1 MMVGDIL
8 HSFAEC
14 LRSAGLEVDAV
25 LADGLLHRCGTVDR
39 PHRKDG
45 AYKAFLDAPAS
56 IWWKNWRTGNEG
68 TWTAKREKEFS
79 AAQRKALHER
89 LAAAKADTRTEQERR
104 WKAAAKLAASIWNRS
119 RTAGD
124 DHPYLQRKEVPAIGL
139 RQTEDG
145 RLIVP
150 VLNPSGRIQSLQ
162 FILPDKPAEGTDK
175 FFLKGGKT
183 SGGFFSIPA
192 KNNTKDGPLLIA
204 EGYATGASL
213 HLATGYAV
221 LLAFNAGNLE
231 AVTRTARSRY
241 PDREIMLCAD
251 NDCETVKP
259 DGTPWN
265 PGREAASRAARA
277 VGGKLAVCPAHDGKA
292 ADFNDLH
299 RLRSLEAV
307 CAVVEAARKQDTDCP
322 MPEGFFLVSE
332 GKRAGLY
339 KLETKPDGDMNE
351 VRIGPPLSV
360 KGMTRDS
367 EGNEWG
373 LMLEWADPDGK
384 RHTWPMP
391 IELLFRQG
399 ADWYSSLDSGG
410 WFGNPVARKKLVDFL
425 SAVRPARRIRCVP
438 RTGWDNTGGN
448 NAAYILPDAVYGNT
462 SGENVV
468 LQSAHHGDLY
478 RTAGTLDGWKE
489 IAALSIGNSRLS
501 FALCAAFA
509 GPLLRLAGLEGGGFS
524 FEGGSS
530 SGKTT
535 ALQIAASVWG
545 GPEHV
550 RSWRATDNGLENIAV
565 LHNDNVLILDEVGQV
580 NGKILAECAY
590 MLANGQGKGRSSRE
604 GHLRK
609 SHSWRLLFLSSG
621 ELGLADKLAENG
633 LKSRGGQEVRFV
645 GLPVDASMLTE
656 LHGFPH
662 AGAVVN
668 RLKELTA
675 LHYGHAGRA
684 FLHKLTEPDAMTT
697 VLSELQ
703 PALANTLN
711 RLVLAG
717 ADGQV
722 RRVAQRFALC
732 GVAGALA
739 EQMEIL
745 PPDFDAPGCAERCF
759 HEWLAAR
766 GGIGASEN
774 AAIPA
779 AVRLFIEQHG
789 ASRFQDLDTQM
800 STCVNRV
807 GFRRT
812 RNNMTEYLILPES
825 FRAEVVKGY
834 AEARAVRVLREA
846 GWLRTPDKNRLKAQ
860 ERLPGLGRVRVYIV
874 RLPDDTDEAPTLSD

>member
-14 LRSAGLEVDAV
+14 LRSAGLEVEAV

-56 IWWKNWRTGNEG
+56 LWWKNWRTGDEG
-68 TWTAKREKEFS
+68 TWTARPEKELT
-79 AAQRKALHER
+79 AAQCKALHER
-89 LAAAKADTRTEQERR
+89 IRVIRTHNEAEQARR
-104 WKAAAKLAASIWNRS
+104 WQAAAKLAISIWNHAS
-119 RTAGD
+119 PVGD
-124 DHPYLQRKEVPAIGL
+124 NHPYLQRKEVPAIGL

-145 RLIVP
+145 RLLVP
-150 VLNPSGRIQSLQ
+150 VLDQSGRIQSLQ
-162 FILPDKPAEGTDK
+162 FILPEKPTEGTDK
-175 FFLKGGKT
+175 LFLRGGKT

-192 KNNTKDGPLLIA
+192 KNDTKDGPLLIA

-221 LLAFNAGNLE
+221 LIAFNAGNLE
-231 AVTRTARSRY
+231 AVARAARARY

-251 NDCETVKP
+251 NDCETAKA

-265 PGREAASRAARA
+265 PGKEAAFRAAQA
-277 VGGKLAVCPAHDGKA
+277 VGGKLAVCPAHNGKA
-292 ADFNDLH
+292 TDFNDLH
-299 RLRSLEAV
+299 RQRSLEAV
-307 CAVVEAARKQDTDCP
+307 RSVVEAARKQDTDCP
-322 MPEGFFLVSE
+322 MPEGFFLVPE

-339 KLETKPDGDMNE
+339 KLDVKPDGEPNE
-351 VRIGPPLSV
+351 IRIGPPLSV

-384 RHTWPMP
+384 KHTWPMP

-399 ADWYSSLDSGG
+399 ADWYSALASGG

-425 SAVRPARRIRCVP
+425 AAVRPVRRIRCVP
-438 RTGWDNTGGN
+438 RTGWDRT
-448 NAAYILPDAVYGNT
+448 AYILPDAVYGNT
-462 SGENVV
+462 PESVV

-478 RTAGTLDGWKE
+478 RTARTLEDWRE
-489 IAALSIGNSRLS
+489 IAVLAVGNSRLS
-501 FALCAAFA
+501 FALCTAFA

-550 RSWRATDNGLENIAV
+550 RNWRATDNGLENIAV

-580 NGKILAECAY
+580 NGKVLAECAY

-604 GHLRK
+604 GNLRK

-675 LHYGHAGRA
+675 LHYGHAGRV
-684 FLHKLTEPDAMTT
+684 FLHKLTESDTMTT

-703 PALANTLN
+703 PALANTVS
-711 RLVLAG
+711 RFVPAG

-732 GVAGALA
+732 GLAGGLA
-739 EQMEIL
+739 VQMEIL

-759 HEWLAAR
+759 HDWLAAR
-766 GGIGASEN
+766 GGIGASED
-774 AAIPA
+774 AAILA
-779 AVRLFIEQHG
+779 TVRLFIEQHG

-807 GFRRT
+807 GFRRKGEGGC
-812 RNNMTEYLILPES
+812 TEFIILPES
-825 FRAEVVKGY
+825 FRVEVCKGFS
-834 AEARAVRVLREA
+834 ERRAARVLADA
-846 GWLRTPDKNRLKAQ
+846 GWLKLSQVGRLKS
-860 ERLPGLGRVRVYIV
+860 ER
-874 RLPDDTDEAPTLSD
+874 RLPDLGKVRTYIVVLPEDDG

>member
-1 MMVGDIL
+1 MNADIL

-14 LRSAGLEVDAV
+14 LRSAGLEVEAV
-25 LADGLLHRCGTVDR
+25 QADGLLHRCGTTDR
-39 PHRKDG
+39 PRRRDG

-56 IWWKNWRTGNEG
+56 LWWKNWRTGDEG
-68 TWTAKREKEFS
+68 TWTARPEKELT

-89 LAAAKADTRTEQERR
+89 IRAIRAHNEAEQARR
-104 WKAAAKLAASIWNRS
+104 WQAAAKLAISIWNHAS
-119 RTAGD
+119 PVGD
-124 DHPYLQRKEVPAIGL
+124 NHPYLQRKEVPAIGL

-150 VLNPSGRIQSLQ
+150 LLNQSGKIQSLQ

-175 FFLKGGKT
+175 FFLRGGKT

-192 KNNTKDGPLLIA
+192 KNGTKDGPLLIA

-213 HLATGYAV
+213 HLATGHAV
-221 LLAFNAGNLE
+221 LIAFNAGNLE
-231 AVTRTARSRY
+231 AVARLARARY
-241 PDREIMLCAD
+241 PDREILLCAD
-251 NDCETVKP
+251 TDCETVKP
-259 DGTPWN
+259 DGSPWN
-265 PGREAASRAARA
+265 PGREAASSAAQA
-277 VGGKLAVCPAHDGKA
+277 VGGKLALCPAHDGRA
-292 ADFNDLH
+292 TDFNDLH

-307 CAVVEAARKQDTDCP
+307 RAVIASARKQDTDCP
-322 MPEGFFLVSE
+322 MPEGFFLVPD

-339 KLETKPDGDMNE
+339 KLETKPDGEMNE

-360 KGMTRDS
+360 RGMTRDS

-384 RHTWPMP
+384 KHTWPMP

-399 ADWYSSLDSGG
+399 ADWYSSLASGG

-425 SAVRPARRIRCVP
+425 AAVRPVRRIRCVP
-438 RTGWDNTGGN
+438 RTGWDK
-448 NAAYILPDAVYGNT
+448 AAYILPDAVYGNT
-462 SGENVV
+462 SGESVV

-489 IAALSIGNSRLS
+489 IATLSIGNSRLS

-645 GLPVDASMLTE
+645 GLPVDTSMLTE

-668 RLKELTA
+668 RLKELTD

-684 FLHKLTEPDAMTT
+684 FLHKLTEPDTMTT

-703 PALANTLN
+703 PALANTVN
-711 RLVLAG
+711 RLVPAG

-732 GVAGALA
+732 GLAGGLA
-739 EQMEIL
+739 VQMEIL
-745 PPDFDAPGCAERCF
+745 PADFDAPGCAEHCF
-759 HEWLAAR
+759 HDWLAAR

-774 AAIPA
+774 AAILA

-800 STCVNRV
+800 STCPNRV
-807 GFRRT
+807 GFRRNV
-812 RNNMTEYLILPES
+812 RDITEYIVLPES
-825 FRAEVVKGY
+825 FRAEIIKGFSPR
-834 AEARAVRVLREA
+834 RAAAVLRKA
-846 GWLRTPDKNRLKAQ
+846 GWLQLSDGKNTTKR
-860 ERLPGLGRVRVYIV
+860 ELPGMGRIRAYVLV
-874 RLPDDTDEAPTLSD
+874 LPDEGS

>member
-1 MMVGDIL
+1 MNADIL

-14 LRSAGLEVDAV
+14 LRSAGLEVEAV
-25 LADGLLHRCGTVDR
+25 QADGLLHRCGTTDR
-39 PHRKDG
+39 PRRRDG

-56 IWWKNWRTGNEG
+56 LWWKNWRTGDEG
-68 TWTAKREKEFS
+68 TWTARPEKELT

-89 LAAAKADTRTEQERR
+89 IRAIRAHNEAEQARR
-104 WKAAAKLAASIWNRS
+104 WQAAAKLAISIWNHAS
-119 RTAGD
+119 PVGD
-124 DHPYLQRKEVPAIGL
+124 NHPYLQRKEVPAIGL

-150 VLNPSGRIQSLQ
+150 LLNQSGKIQSLQ

-175 FFLKGGKT
+175 FFLRGGKT

-192 KNNTKDGPLLIA
+192 KNGTKDGPLLIA

-213 HLATGYAV
+213 HLATGHAV
-221 LLAFNAGNLE
+221 LIAFNAGNLE
-231 AVTRTARSRY
+231 AVARLARARY
-241 PDREIMLCAD
+241 PDREILLCAD
-251 NDCETVKP
+251 TDCETVKP
-259 DGTPWN
+259 DGSPWN
-265 PGREAASRAARA
+265 PGREAASSAAQA
-277 VGGKLAVCPAHDGKA
+277 VGGKLALCPAHDGRA
-292 ADFNDLH
+292 TDFNDLH

-307 CAVVEAARKQDTDCP
+307 RAVIASARKQDTDCP
-322 MPEGFFLVSE
+322 MPEGFFLVPD

-339 KLETKPDGDMNE
+339 KLETKPDGEMNE

-360 KGMTRDS
+360 RGMTRDS

-384 RHTWPMP
+384 KHTWPMP

-399 ADWYSSLDSGG
+399 ADWYSSLASGG

-425 SAVRPARRIRCVP
+425 AAVRPVRRIRCVP
-438 RTGWDNTGGN
+438 RTGWDK
-448 NAAYILPDAVYGNT
+448 AAYILPDAVYGNT
-462 SGENVV
+462 SGESVV

-489 IAALSIGNSRLS
+489 IATLSIGNSRLS

-621 ELGLADKLAENG
+621 ELRLADKLAENG

-645 GLPVDASMLTE
+645 GLPVDTSMLTE

-668 RLKELTA
+668 RLKELTD

-684 FLHKLTEPDAMTT
+684 FLHKLTEPDTMTT

-703 PALANTLN
+703 PALANTVN
-711 RLVLAG
+711 RLVPAG

-732 GVAGALA
+732 GLAGGLA
-739 EQMEIL
+739 VQMEIL
-745 PPDFDAPGCAERCF
+745 PADFDAPGCAEHCF
-759 HEWLAAR
+759 HDWLAAR

-774 AAIPA
+774 AAILA

-800 STCVNRV
+800 STCPNRV
-807 GFRRT
+807 GFRRNV
-812 RNNMTEYLILPES
+812 RDITEYIVLPES
-825 FRAEVVKGY
+825 FRAEIIKGFSPR
-834 AEARAVRVLREA
+834 RAAAVLRKA
-846 GWLRTPDKNRLKAQ
+846 GWLQLSDGKNTTKR
-860 ERLPGLGRVRVYIV
+860 ELPGMGRIRAYVLV
-874 RLPDDTDEAPTLSD
+874 LPDEGSSDDEPS

>member
-1 MMVGDIL
+1 MNADIL

-14 LRSAGLEVDAV
+14 LRAAGLEVEAV
-25 LADGLLHRCGTVDR
+25 LADGLLHRCGTTDR

-56 IWWKNWRTGNEG
+56 IWWKNWRTGDEG
-68 TWTAKREKEFS
+68 TWTARPEREFS
-79 AAQRKALHER
+79 AAQHKALHER
-89 LAAAKADTRTEQERR
+89 LAAAKADTKAEQERR
-104 WKAAAKLAASIWNRS
+104 WKAAAKLAASIWNCS
-119 RTAGD
+119 RTAED
-124 DHPYLQRKEVPAIGL
+124 NHPYLERKEVPAIGL
-139 RQTEDG
+139 RQMEDG

-150 VLNPSGRIQSLQ
+150 VLNQTGKIQSLQ
-162 FILPDKPAEGTDK
+162 FILPEKAAEGTDK
-175 FFLKGGKT
+175 FFLRGGKT

-192 KNNTKDGPLLIA
+192 KNGTKDGPLLIA

-221 LLAFNAGNLE
+221 LIAFNAGNLE
-231 AVTRTARSRY
+231 AVARTARARY
-241 PDREIMLCAD
+241 PDREILLCAD

-265 PGREAASRAARA
+265 PGKEAASRAAQA
-277 VGGKLAVCPAHDGKA
+277 VGGKLAVCPAHEGKA
-292 ADFNDLH
+292 KDFNDLH

-307 CAVVEAARKQDTDCP
+307 RAVVEAARKQDADCP
-322 MPEGFFLVSE
+322 MPEGFFLVPE

-339 KLETKPDGDMNE
+339 KLETKPDGEMNE

-384 RHTWPMP
+384 KHTWPMP

-399 ADWYSSLDSGG
+399 ADWYSALASGG

-425 SAVRPARRIRCVP
+425 SAVRPTRRIRCVP
-438 RTGWDNTGGN
+438 RTGWDNT
-448 NAAYILPDAVYGNT
+448 AYILPDAVYGNT
-462 SGENVV
+462 SESVV

-478 RTAGTLDGWKE
+478 RTAGTLEGWRE
-489 IAALSIGNSRLS
+489 IAVLAVGNSRLS

-565 LHNDNVLILDEVGQV
+565 LHNDNVLVLDEVGQV
-580 NGKILAECAY
+580 NGRILAECAY

-604 GHLRK
+604 GNLRK

-645 GLPVDASMLTE
+645 GLPVDTAMLTE

-675 LHYGHAGRA
+675 IHYGHAGRA
-684 FLHKLTEPDAMTT
+684 FLHKLTEPDTMTT
-697 VLSELQ
+697 ILSELQ
-703 PALANTLN
+703 PALANTVS
-711 RLVLAG
+711 RLVPAG
-717 ADGQV
+717 SDGQV

-732 GVAGALA
+732 GLAGGLA
-739 EQMEIL
+739 GQMGIL

-759 HEWLAAR
+759 HDWLAAR
-766 GGIGASEN
+766 GGIGASED
-774 AAIPA
+774 AAILA

-807 GFRRT
+807 GFRRKGEGGC
-812 RNNMTEYLILPES
+812 TEFIILPES
-825 FRAEVVKGY
+825 FRVEVCQGLPDR
-834 AEARAVRVLREA
+834 RAARVLAEA
-846 GWLRTPDKNRLKAQ
+846 GWLKLSQVGRLKS
-860 ERLPGLGRVRVYIV
+860 ER
-874 RLPDDTDEAPTLSD
+874 RLPDLGKVRTYIVVLPEDDG

>member
-1 MMVGDIL
+1 MSADIL

-14 LRSAGLEVDAV
+14 LRSAGLEVEAV
-25 LADGLLHRCGTVDR
+25 LADGLLHRCGTTDR

-56 IWWKNWRTGNEG
+56 IWWKNWRTGDEG
-68 TWTAKREKEFS
+68 TWTLKPEKEFN
-79 AAQRKALHER
+79 AVQRKALRER
-89 LAAAKADTRTEQERR
+89 IAAAKADTKAEQDRH
-104 WKAAAKLAASIWNRS
+104 WKAAAKLATSIWNH
-119 RTAGD
+119 AKPPED
-124 DHPYLQRKEVPAIGL
+124 DHPYLKRKEVPAFGL
-139 RQTEDG
+139 RQTEDE

-150 VLNPSGRIQSLQ
+150 VFNSSGKIQSLQ
-162 FILPDKPAEGTDK
+162 FILPEKLTSGSDK

-183 SGGFFSIPA
+183 SSGFFSLPA
-192 KNNTKDGPLLIA
+192 KSGTKDGPLLIA

-221 LLAFNAGNLE
+221 LVAFNAGNLE
-231 AVTRTARSRY
+231 AVARTARAGY
-241 PDREIMLCAD
+241 PDREIILCGD

-265 PGREAASRAARA
+265 PGKEAAFRTAQT
-277 VGGKLAVCPAHDGKA
+277 VGGKLAVCPAHEGKA
-292 ADFNDLH
+292 TDFNDLH
-299 RLRSLEAV
+299 RLRSLGV
-307 CAVVEAARKQDTDCP
+307 VRTVVEAARKQDADCP
-322 MPEGFFLVSE
+322 MPEGFFLVPE

-339 KLETKPDGDMNE
+339 KLGMKPDGEMNE
-351 VRIGPPLSV
+351 IRIGPPLHV

-384 RHTWPMP
+384 KHRWPMP

-399 ADWYSSLDSGG
+399 ADWYSALASGG
-410 WFGNPVARKKLVDFL
+410 WFGNPAARKKLVDFL

-438 RTGWDNTGGN
+438 CTGWD
-448 NAAYILPDAVYGNT
+448 NAAYILPNAVYGDT
-462 SGENVV
+462 SSASVV
-468 LQSAHHGDLY
+468 LQSAHHDHLY
-478 RTAGTLDGWKE
+478 RTAGTLDGWRE
-489 IAALSIGNSRLS
+489 IAVLAVGNSRLS

-580 NGKILAECAY
+580 NGKVLAECAY

-604 GHLRK
+604 GNLRK

-645 GLPVDASMLTE
+645 GLPVDASMLTA

-662 AGAVVN
+662 AGTVVN
-668 RLKELTA
+668 RLKEVVA
-675 LHYGHAGRA
+675 IHYGHAGRA
-684 FLHKLTEPDAMTT
+684 FLQKLVEPDTMKM

-703 PALANTLN
+703 TALANTVN
-711 RLVLAG
+711 RLAPAG

-732 GVAGALA
+732 GLAGGLA
-739 EQMEIL
+739 VQMAIL

-759 HEWLAAR
+759 HDWLAAR
-766 GGIGASEN
+766 GGIGASED
-774 AAIPA
+774 AAILA

-812 RNNMTEYLILPES
+812 RNGMTEYLILPES

-834 AEARAVRVLREA
+834 DETSAVRVLREA
-846 GWLRTPDKNRLKAQ
+846 GWLRTPSKNRLKSQ
-860 ERLPGLGRVRVYIV
+860 ERLPGLGRMRVYTV
-874 RLPDDTDEAPTLSD
+874 CLPDDPDEDTSQTLPD

>member
-1 MMVGDIL
+1 MSADIL

-14 LRSAGLEVDAV
+14 LRAAGLEVEAV
-25 LADGLLHRCGTVDR
+25 LTDGLLHRCGTTDR

-56 IWWKNWRTGNEG
+56 IWWKNWRTGEEG
-68 TWTAKREKEFS
+68 TWTAKPEREFS

-89 LAAAKADTRTEQERR
+89 LAAAKADTKAEQDRR
-104 WKAAAKLAASIWNRS
+104 WKAAAKLAANIWNRF

-150 VLNPSGRIQSLQ
+150 ILDQSGQIQSLQ
-162 FILPDKPAEGTDK
+162 FILSDKPTEGTDK

-183 SGGFFSIPA
+183 SGGLFSIPA
-192 KNNTKDGPLLIA
+192 QSDTKDGPLLIA

-213 HLATGYAV
+213 YLATGYAV
-221 LLAFNAGNLE
+221 LIAFNAGNLE
-231 AVTRTARSRY
+231 TVARAARARY

-265 PGREAASRAARA
+265 PGKEAASRAARA
-277 VGGKLAVCPAHDGKA
+277 INGKLAVCPAHDGKA
-292 ADFNDLH
+292 TDFNDLH

-307 CAVVEAARKQDTDCP
+307 RSVVEAARKQDVDCP
-322 MPEGFFLVSE
+322 MPEGFFLVPE

-339 KLETKPDGDMNE
+339 KLDVKPDGEMKE

-384 RHTWPMP
+384 KHTWPMP

-399 ADWYSSLDSGG
+399 ANWYSALASGG

-425 SAVRPARRIRCVP
+425 ATVRPARRIRCVP
-438 RTGWDNTGGN
+438 RTGWNRS
-448 NAAYILPDAVYGNT
+448 AYILPDAVYGDT
-462 SGENVV
+462 SGERVV
-468 LQSAHHGDLY
+468 LQSALHGDLY

-535 ALQIAASVWG
+535 TLQIAASVWG

-550 RSWRATDNGLENIAV
+550 RSWRATDNGQGSGGMR
-565 LHNDNVLILDEVGQV
+565 LHAGQRS
-580 NGKILAECAY
+580 
-590 MLANGQGKGRSSRE
+590 GQGPLQPRGQSAQIPFLASALSLQRRTRPCRQTGRKRAE
-604 GHLRK
+604 IQRRPRGA
-609 SHSWRLLFLSSG
+609 FC
-621 ELGLADKLAENG
+621 GLACGYVHAHRTARFPSCR
-633 LKSRGGQEVRFV
+633 SRGQPSQRIDNPSLRPRGPRLPAQIDRTRHHDHGSVRAASGACQHGQSSCARR
-645 GLPVDASMLTE
+645 S
-656 LHGFPH
+656 
-662 AGAVVN
+662 
-668 RLKELTA
+668 
-675 LHYGHAGRA
+675 GR
-684 FLHKLTEPDAMTT
+684 T
-697 VLSELQ
+697 
-703 PALANTLN
+703 
-711 RLVLAG
+711 G
-717 ADGQV
+717 
-722 RRVAQRFALC
+722 
-732 GVAGALA
+732 
-739 EQMEIL
+739 
-745 PPDFDAPGCAERCF
+745 
-759 HEWLAAR
+759 AAR
-766 GGIGASEN
+766 G
-774 AAIPA
+774 
-779 AVRLFIEQHG
+779 
-789 ASRFQDLDTQM
+789 
-800 STCVNRV
+800 
-807 GFRRT
+807 
-812 RNNMTEYLILPES
+812 
-825 FRAEVVKGY
+825 
-834 AEARAVRVLREA
+834 
-846 GWLRTPDKNRLKAQ
+846 
-860 ERLPGLGRVRVYIV
+860 
-874 RLPDDTDEAPTLSD
+874 PTLRALWTGRRSGRADGDFAGGL

>member
-1 MMVGDIL
+1 M
-8 HSFAEC
+8 
-14 LRSAGLEVDAV
+14 
-25 LADGLLHRCGTVDR
+25 
-39 PHRKDG
+39 
-45 AYKAFLDAPAS
+45 
-56 IWWKNWRTGNEG
+56 
-68 TWTAKREKEFS
+68 
-79 AAQRKALHER
+79 
-89 LAAAKADTRTEQERR
+89 
-104 WKAAAKLAASIWNRS
+104 
-119 RTAGD
+119 
-124 DHPYLQRKEVPAIGL
+124 
-139 RQTEDG
+139 EDG

-150 VLNPSGRIQSLQ
+150 VLNQTGKIQSLQ
-162 FILPDKPAEGTDK
+162 FILPEKAAEGTDK
-175 FFLKGGKT
+175 FFLRGGKT

-192 KNNTKDGPLLIA
+192 KNGTKDGPLLIA

-221 LLAFNAGNLE
+221 LIAFNAGNLE
-231 AVTRTARSRY
+231 AVARTARARY
-241 PDREIMLCAD
+241 PDREILLCAD

-265 PGREAASRAARA
+265 PGKEAASRAAQA
-277 VGGKLAVCPAHDGKA
+277 VGGKLAVCPAHEGKA
-292 ADFNDLH
+292 KDFNDLH

-307 CAVVEAARKQDTDCP
+307 RAVVEAARKQDADCP
-322 MPEGFFLVSE
+322 MPEGFFLVPE

-339 KLETKPDGDMNE
+339 KLETKPDGEMNE

-384 RHTWPMP
+384 KHTWPMP

-399 ADWYSSLDSGG
+399 ADWYSALASGG
-410 WFGNPVARKKLVDFL
+410 RFGNPVARKKLVDFL
-425 SAVRPARRIRCVP
+425 ATVRPARRIRCVP
-438 RTGWDNTGGN
+438 RTGWDRT
-448 NAAYILPDAVYGNT
+448 AYILPDAIYGDT
-462 SGENVV
+462 SGESVV

-501 FALCAAFA
+501 FALCVSFA
-509 GPLLRLAGLEGGGFS
+509 GPLLRMAGMEGGGFS
-524 FEGGSS
+524 FEGSSS

-565 LHNDNVLILDEVGQV
+565 LHNDNVLVLDEVGQV
-580 NGKILAECAY
+580 NGRILAECAY

-604 GHLRK
+604 GNLRK

-645 GLPVDASMLTE
+645 GLPVDTAMLTE

-675 LHYGHAGRA
+675 IHYGHAGRA
-684 FLHKLTEPDAMTT
+684 FLHKLTEPDTMTT
-697 VLSELQ
+697 ILSELQ
-703 PALANTLN
+703 PALANTVS
-711 RLVLAG
+711 RLVPAG
-717 ADGQV
+717 SDGQV

-732 GVAGALA
+732 GLAGGLA
-739 EQMEIL
+739 GQMGIL

-759 HEWLAAR
+759 HDWLAAR
-766 GGIGASEN
+766 GGIGASED
-774 AAIPA
+774 AAILA

-807 GFRRT
+807 GFRRKGEGGC
-812 RNNMTEYLILPES
+812 TEFIILPES
-825 FRAEVVKGY
+825 FRVEVCKGFS
-834 AEARAVRVLREA
+834 ERRAARVLAEA
-846 GWLRTPDKNRLKAQ
+846 GWLKLSQVGRLKS
-860 ERLPGLGRVRVYIV
+860 ER
-874 RLPDDTDEAPTLSD
+874 RLPDLGKVRTYIVVLPEDDG

>member
-1 MMVGDIL
+1 MEGDIL

-14 LRSAGLEVDAV
+14 LRVAGLEVEAV
-25 LADGLLHRCGTVDR
+25 QADGLLHRCGTTDR
-39 PHRKDG
+39 PRRRDG

-56 IWWKNWRTGNEG
+56 LWWKNWRTGEEG
-68 TWTAKREKEFS
+68 TWTARPEKELPT
-79 AAQRKALHER
+79 AERKALHER
-89 LAAAKADTRTEQERR
+89 IRAIRAHNEAEQARR
-104 WKAAAKLAASIWNRS
+104 WQAAAKLAASIWNRS

-124 DHPYLQRKEVPAIGL
+124 NHPYLERKEVPAIDL

-150 VLNPSGRIQSLQ
+150 VLNQTGKIQSLQ
-162 FILPDKPAEGTDK
+162 FILPEKAAEGTDK
-175 FFLKGGKT
+175 FFLKSGKT

-192 KNNTKDGPLLIA
+192 KNGTRDGPLLIA
-204 EGYATGASL
+204 EGYATATSL

-221 LLAFNAGNLE
+221 LIAFNAGNLQ
-231 AVTRTARSRY
+231 AVARTARARY
-241 PDREIMLCAD
+241 PDREILLCAD
-251 NDCETVKP
+251 NDCETVKL

-265 PGREAASRAARA
+265 PGKEAACRAAQA

-292 ADFNDLH
+292 TDFNDLH

-307 CAVVEAARKQDTDCP
+307 RAVVEAARKQDTDCP
-322 MPEGFFLVSE
+322 MPEGFFLVPE

-339 KLETKPDGDMNE
+339 KLEAKPDGEMNE
-351 VRIGPPLSV
+351 VRIGPPLAV

-384 RHTWPMP
+384 KHTWPMP

-399 ADWYSSLDSGG
+399 ADWYSALASGG

-425 SAVRPARRIRCVP
+425 SAVRPVRRIRCVP
-438 RTGWDNTGGN
+438 RTGWDK
-448 NAAYILPDAVYGNT
+448 AAYILPDAVYGNT
-462 SGENVV
+462 SGESVV

-478 RTAGTLDGWKE
+478 HTSGTLNDWKE

-580 NGKILAECAY
+580 NGKVLAECAY

-645 GLPVDASMLTE
+645 GLPVDTSMLTE

-662 AGAVVN
+662 AGAVVS

-675 LHYGHAGRA
+675 IHYGHAGRA
-684 FLHKLTEPDAMTT
+684 FLHKLTEPDTMTT

-703 PALANTLN
+703 PALANTVN
-711 RLVLAG
+711 RLVPAG
-717 ADGQV
+717 SDGQV

-732 GVAGALA
+732 GLAGGLA
-739 EQMEIL
+739 VQMEIL

-759 HEWLAAR
+759 HDWLAAR
-766 GGIGASEN
+766 GGIGASED
-774 AAIPA
+774 AAILA

-789 ASRFQDLDTQM
+789 ASRFQDMDTQM

-807 GFRRT
+807 GFRRNV
-812 RNNMTEYLILPES
+812 RGVTEYIVLPES
-825 FRAEVVKGY
+825 FRAEIIRGFSPR
-834 AEARAVRVLREA
+834 RAAAVLRNA
-846 GWLRTPDKNRLKAQ
+846 GWLHLSDDKNTTKR
-860 ERLPGLGRVRVYIV
+860 ELPGMGRVRTYVLV
-874 RLPDDTDEAPTLSD
+874 LPDESGNDEELS

>member
-1 MMVGDIL
+1 MNADIL

-14 LRSAGLEVDAV
+14 LRAAGLEVEAV
-25 LADGLLHRCGTVDR
+25 LADGLLHRCGTTDR

-56 IWWKNWRTGNEG
+56 IWWKNWRTGDEG
-68 TWTAKREKEFS
+68 TWTARPEREFS
-79 AAQRKALHER
+79 AAQHKALHER
-89 LAAAKADTRTEQERR
+89 LAAAKADTKAEQERR
-104 WKAAAKLAASIWNRS
+104 WKAAAKLTASIWNRS

-124 DHPYLQRKEVPAIGL
+124 DHSYLQRKEVPAIGL

-150 VLNPSGRIQSLQ
+150 VLDQSGRIQSLQ
-162 FILPDKPAEGTDK
+162 FILPDKPSEGTDK
-175 FFLKGGKT
+175 FFLRGGKT

-192 KNNTKDGPLLIA
+192 KNGTKDGPLLIA

-213 HLATGYAV
+213 HLATGYAALV
-221 LLAFNAGNLE
+221 AFNAGNLE
-231 AVTRTARSRY
+231 AVARAARARY

-251 NDCETVKP
+251 NDCETAKA

-265 PGREAASRAARA
+265 PGKEAAFRAAQA

-292 ADFNDLH
+292 TDFNDLH

-307 CAVVEAARKQDTDCP
+307 RAVVEAARKQDADCP
-322 MPEGFFLVSE
+322 MPEGFFLVPE

-339 KLETKPDGDMNE
+339 KLETKPDGEMNE

-384 RHTWPMP
+384 KHTWPMP

-399 ADWYSSLDSGG
+399 ADWYSALASGG
-410 WFGNPVARKKLVDFL
+410 WFGNPVARKKLMDFL
-425 SAVRPARRIRCVP
+425 SSVRPTRRIRCVP
-438 RTGWDNTGGN
+438 RTGWDNT
-448 NAAYILPDAVYGNT
+448 AYILPDAVYGDT
-462 SGENVV
+462 SESVV

-604 GHLRK
+604 GNLRK

-645 GLPVDASMLTE
+645 GLPVDTSMLTE

-662 AGAVVN
+662 AGAVIN

-684 FLHKLTEPDAMTT
+684 FLHKLTESDTMTT

-703 PALANTLN
+703 PALANTVN
-711 RLVLAG
+711 CLVPAG
-717 ADGQV
+717 SDGQV

-732 GVAGALA
+732 GLAGGLA
-739 EQMEIL
+739 GQMGIL
-745 PPDFDAPGCAERCF
+745 PADFDAPGCAERCF
-759 HEWLAAR
+759 HDWLAAR
-766 GGIGASEN
+766 GGIGASED
-774 AAIPA
+774 AAILA

-789 ASRFQDLDTQM
+789 ASRFQDLDRVAD
-800 STCVNRV
+800 TCPNRV

-812 RNNMTEYLILPES
+812 RNNITEYLILPES

-834 AEARAVRVLREA
+834 AETRAVRVLREA

-874 RLPDDTDEAPTLSD
+874 RLPDDADEGPPQTLSD

>member
-1 MMVGDIL
+1 MSSDIL

-14 LRSAGLEVDAV
+14 LRSAGLEVEVV
-25 LADGLLHRCGTVDR
+25 LADGLLHRCDTTDR

-56 IWWKNWRTGNEG
+56 IWWKNWRTGEDG
-68 TWTAKREKEFS
+68 TWTAASE
-79 AAQRKALHER
+79 KALDARECKELRER
-89 LAAAKADTRTEQERR
+89 IAQSRADTRAEQERR
-104 WKAAAKLAASIWNRS
+104 WQAGARLAALVWKNGLPAN
-119 RTAGD
+119 AG
-124 DHPYLQRKEVPAIGL
+124 HPYLKDKAIPAEAL
-139 RQTEDG
+139 RQTKDN

-150 VLNPSGRIQSLQ
+150 VLNEAGKIQSLQ
-162 FILPDKPAEGTDK
+162 FILPEKLENGTNK
-175 FFLKGGKT
+175 LFLKGGRT
-183 SGGFFSIPA
+183 GGGYCPLAS
-192 KNNTKDGPLLIA
+192 KDGKKDGPLLIA
-204 EGYATGASL
+204 EGFATAASL
-213 HLATGYAV
+213 RLATGYAV
-221 LLAFNAGNLE
+221 LAAFSAGNLLPV
-231 AVTRTARSRY
+231 AQMARRKY
-241 PDREIMLCAD
+241 PDREIILCAD
-251 NDCETVKP
+251 NDIATK
-259 DGTPWN
+259 DN
-265 PGREAASRAARA
+265 PGVAKATMAARA
-277 VGGKLAVCPAHDGKA
+277 INGKLAICPICNDKPI
-292 ADFNDLH
+292 DFNDLY
-299 RLRSLEAV
+299 RLKTVDAV
-307 CAVVEAARKQDTDCP
+307 KAAIEEARKQNVDCP
-322 MPEGFFLVSE
+322 MPDGFFIIPE

-339 KLETKPDGDMNE
+339 KLETKPDGEMNE
-351 VRIGPPLSV
+351 VRIGPPLAV

-384 RHTWPMP
+384 KHTWPMP

-399 ADWYSSLDSGG
+399 ADWYSALASGG

-425 SAVRPARRIRCVP
+425 SSVRPSRRIRCVP
-438 RTGWDNTGGN
+438 RTGWDNT
-448 NAAYILPDAVYGNT
+448 AYILPDAVYGNT
-462 SGENVV
+462 SESVV

-478 RTAGTLDGWKE
+478 RTAGSLDGWKK

-580 NGKILAECAY
+580 NGKVLAECAY

-604 GHLRK
+604 GNLRK

-645 GLPVDASMLTE
+645 GLPVDTSMLTE

-668 RLKELTA
+668 RLKELTT
-675 LHYGHAGRA
+675 LHYGHAGRV
-684 FLHKLTEPDAMTT
+684 FLHKLTEPNTMTT

-703 PALANTLN
+703 LALANTVSC
-711 RLVLAG
+711 LVPAG

-732 GVAGALA
+732 GLAGGLA
-739 EQMEIL
+739 AQMEIL

-759 HEWLAAR
+759 QDWLAAR
-766 GGIGASEN
+766 GGIGASEDT
-774 AAIPA
+774 AILA

-789 ASRFQDLDTQM
+789 ASRFQDMDTQM
-800 STCVNRV
+800 STCPNRV

-812 RNNMTEYLILPES
+812 RNGITEYLILPES

-834 AEARAVRVLREA
+834 AETRAVRVLREA
-846 GWLRTPDKNRLKAQ
+846 GWLRTPDKNRLKSQ

-874 RLPDDTDEAPTLSD
+874 RLPDDTDEAPPLSD

>member
-1 MMVGDIL
+1 MSADIL
-8 HSFAEC
+8 HNFAEC
-14 LRSAGLEVDAV
+14 LRSAGLEVEAV
-25 LADGLLHRCGTVDR
+25 QADGLLHRCGTADR
-39 PHRKDG
+39 PPRKDG

-56 IWWKNWRTGNEG
+56 IWWKNWRTGDEG
-68 TWTAKREKEFS
+68 TWTYKPDKELTAAEREALRERIR
-79 AAQRKALHER
+79 AIRVQREA
-89 LAAAKADTRTEQERR
+89 EQLRR
-104 WKAAAKLAASIWNRS
+104 WQVAAKLAASIWNRS

-150 VLNPSGRIQSLQ
+150 VLNQSGKIQSLQ
-162 FILPDKPAEGTDK
+162 FILREKPAEGTDK
-175 FFLKGGKT
+175 LFLTGGKT

-192 KNNTKDGPLLIA
+192 KNCTKDGPLLIA

-221 LLAFNAGNLE
+221 LIAFNAGNLE
-231 AVTRTARSRY
+231 AVARMARQSC
-241 PDREIMLCAD
+241 PDRELVLCAD
-251 NDCETVKP
+251 NDCETLKP

-265 PGREAASRAARA
+265 PGKEAASRAAQT
-277 VGGKLAVCPAHDGKA
+277 VGGKLAVCPAHEGKA
-292 ADFNDLH
+292 TDFNDLY

-307 CAVVEAARKQDTDCP
+307 RSVVEAARKQDTDCP
-322 MPEGFFLVSE
+322 MPEGFFLVPE

-339 KLETKPDGDMNE
+339 KLETKPDGEMNE
-351 VRIGPPLSV
+351 IRIGPPLSV
-360 KGMTRDS
+360 KGMTRDN

-384 RHTWPMP
+384 KHIWPMP

-399 ADWYSSLDSGG
+399 ADWYSSLASGG
-410 WFGNPVARKKLVDFL
+410 WFGHPVARKKLVDFL
-425 SAVRPARRIRCVP
+425 ATVRPTRRIRCVP
-438 RTGWDNTGGN
+438 RTGWDK
-448 NAAYILPDAVYGNT
+448 AAYILPDAVYGNT

-468 LQSAHHGDLY
+468 LQSAHHSDLY

-501 FALCAAFA
+501 FALCVAFA

-580 NGKILAECAY
+580 NGKVLAECAY

-604 GHLRK
+604 GNLRK

-645 GLPVDASMLTE
+645 GLPVDTAMLTE

-675 LHYGHAGRA
+675 IHYGHAGRA
-684 FLHKLTEPDAMTT
+684 FLCKLTEPDTMEM

-703 PALANTLN
+703 PALANTVN
-711 RLVLAG
+711 RLVPAE

-732 GVAGALA
+732 GLAGGLA
-739 EQMEIL
+739 VQFGIL
-745 PPDFDAPGCAERCF
+745 PQEFGAIACAKTCF
-759 HEWLAAR
+759 QDWLAAR
-766 GGIGASEN
+766 GGIGASED
-774 AAIPA
+774 AAILA
-779 AVRLFIEQHG
+779 VVRLFIEQHG
-789 ASRFQDLDTQM
+789 ASRFQDMDTQM
-800 STCVNRV
+800 STCVNRM
-807 GFRRT
+807 GFRRNV
-812 RNNMTEYLILPES
+812 RGVTEYIVLPES
-825 FRAEVVKGY
+825 FRAEVIKGFSPR
-834 AEARAVRVLREA
+834 RAVAVLRKA
-846 GWLRTPDKNRLKAQ
+846 GWLYLSDGKNTTKR
-860 ERLPGLGRVRVYIV
+860 ELPGMGRVRAYVLV
-874 RLPDDTDEAPTLSD
+874 LPDESGNDDELS